1 MDFEDAESIKSSF
14 ADNYRDFT
22 QDPVEK
28 CARASETPLPG
39 VFKDLCKNV
48 NQIGVIAI
56 LLLTNI
62 NECRSNRAYMSEFQV
77 WFDKPPNMT

>member
-28 CARASETPLPG
+28 CARASETPCRRIQGFMQKCQPNW
-39 VFKDLCKNV
+39 CNSYSII
-48 NQIGVIAI
+48 NQYQ
-56 LLLTNI
+56 
-62 NECRSNRAYMSEFQV
+62 RM
-77 WFDKPPNMT
+77 